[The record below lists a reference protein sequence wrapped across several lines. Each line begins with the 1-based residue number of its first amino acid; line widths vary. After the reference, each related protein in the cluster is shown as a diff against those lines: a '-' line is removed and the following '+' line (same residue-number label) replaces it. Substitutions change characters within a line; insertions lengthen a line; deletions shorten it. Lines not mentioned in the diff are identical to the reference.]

1 MHMELTTLIATRVER
16 AAASEDVLA
25 RLSIPELW
33 AFYSRLA
40 DTVDRNRGAL
50 SSSLAALLMRHWLEN
65 KDPRSTFVF
74 EAPEHLRNH
83 TQVRAVLAYHRR
95 VYLGEERARFSGGA
109 QRWAGVLPRLMGVRG
124 FTKWAGSPP
133 LALDYQSLVE
143 MPLRYQLTGNDADRD
158 LLYALHGFQL
168 KSTIVVSAATTANG
182 WRVSFQSFEAEVI
195 DRYDFDY
202 SEHLTVPNPD
212 FGSKAPGAVSP
223 SSKSIV
229 VYHRNAKRLEDA
241 GRAAPYDVRSKR
253 WAVGDAALR
262 ATAELRARTL
272 D

>member
-1 MHMELTTLIATRVER
+1 MELSTLIATREHRV
-16 AAASEDVLA
+16 ASEDVLA

-33 AFYSRLA
+33 GFYGRLA
-40 DTVDRNRGAL
+40 DAVDRNRGAL
-50 SSSLAALLMRHWLEN
+50 SSSLAALLMRHWLAN
-65 KDPRSTFVF
+65 KDPKSTFAF
-74 EAPEHLRNH
+74 DAPEHLRTH
-83 TQVRAVLAYHRR
+83 SQVRAVLAFHRR
-95 VYLGEERARFSGGA
+95 VFLSEERARFSGGA

-124 FTKWAGSPP
+124 FTTWAGTPP
-133 LALDYQSLVE
+133 LTLDYQSLVE
-143 MPLRYQLTGNDADRD
+143 MPLRYQLTGDDADRD

-168 KSTIVVSAATTANG
+168 KSTIVVSAVPTANG

-212 FGSKAPGAVSP
+212 FGSTAPGAVAP
-223 SSKSIV
+223 TAKSIV

-241 GRAAPYDVRSKR
+241 GRAAPFDVRSTR
-253 WAVGDAALR
+253 WSVGHAALR
-262 ATAELRARTL
+262 ATTEVRSRAL